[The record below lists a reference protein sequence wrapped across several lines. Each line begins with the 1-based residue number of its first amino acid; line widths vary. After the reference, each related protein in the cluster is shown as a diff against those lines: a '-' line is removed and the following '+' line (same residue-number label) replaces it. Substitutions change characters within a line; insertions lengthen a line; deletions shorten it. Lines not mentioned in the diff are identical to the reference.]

1 MADAISLLS
10 SPAFFSF
17 EQLPVGGN
25 FNIQSQFYIEQI
37 LVLLQVSGH
46 LLLQHLDL
54 ILQMGHSVLVTGRLY
69 GETLLYL
76 SQLTLQG
83 LVLKDRVRRLKWFW
97 EDDDF
102 AVKYFA
108 LQTWLNLSLL
118 FWISLVKTYRSTK
131 RFQVTGQALDLSTIL
146 VGLLLSLSQSL
157 CVTVGCISQINKLM
171 K

>member
-1 MADAISLLS
+1 MQFLSLS
-10 SPAFFSF
+10 SPGFLSF

-25 FNIQSQFYIEQI
+25 FNIQSQLYIEQI

-54 ILQMGHSVLVTGRLY
+54 ILQTGHSVLVTGRLY
-69 GETLLYL
+69 GETLLHL

-83 LVLKDRVRRLKWFW
+83 LVLKDRERSLKWFW
-97 EDDDF
+97 EDDEF
-102 AVKYFA
+102 AVKYCA
-108 LQTWLNLSLL
+108 LQSWLNLSLLL
-118 FWISLVKTYRSTK
+118 FWISLVNTYRSTK
-131 RFQVTGQALDLSTIL
+131 RFQVTGQALHLSTIL